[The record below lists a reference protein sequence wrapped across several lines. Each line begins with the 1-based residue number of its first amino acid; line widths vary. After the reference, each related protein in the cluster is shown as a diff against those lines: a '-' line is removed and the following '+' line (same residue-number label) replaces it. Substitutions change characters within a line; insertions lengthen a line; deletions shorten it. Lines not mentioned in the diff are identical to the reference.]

1 MILHRK
7 PVKVAV
13 LTLGLA
19 AIAALAAT
27 LALGGAQAGASTITV
42 TKTEDTDGTCT
53 LTDCSL
59 REALKAADSGD
70 GVIVPAGT
78 YTLTLGTEL
87 VIDKSLS
94 LNGDG
99 PGQTIIQAAE
109 SSADATSR
117 VLNITDGT
125 ATISGAT
132 IRHGKASGDGG
143 GIASAATVILI
154 NTVVSNN
161 IASTNGGGIRNF
173 GGTLTATNTTLKRKH
188 GQRRRRRHR

>member
-13 LTLGLA
+13 PTLGLA

-53 LTDCSL
+53 PTDCSL

-99 PGQTIIQAAE
+99 PGQTITQAAE
-109 SSADATSR
+109 SSADATSP

-132 IRHGKASGDGG
+132 IQHGKASGDGA

-161 IASTNGGGIRNF
+161 IASTNGGGIRKLWGYADRNQHH
-173 GGTLTATNTTLKRKH
+173 LKRKH